1 MLRALAL
8 SVALLLLPG
17 LAAAQDCA
25 RLAAE
30 AGAEA
35 GLPDGLL
42 PAISLVEAGR
52 GTGNGGIAP
61 WPWTL
66 NQGGKGMY
74 FDTREEA
81 LAYLKQAVTEGV
93 TNIDVGCMQ
102 LNWKWHSAGFATP
115 EDMIDPARNTR
126 YAARFMVELYN
137 RLGSWDVAA
146 AAYHSTNPERG
157 RHYLQKVMAARDS
170 FQLAPLDDGAGGAA
184 VLLVA
189 IPAQLDGILAHP
201 GNPLV
206 ALASAPPADG
216 WQGETPFDDIPQG
229 QSNPPP
235 TANRSRP
242 RHRPAAPPIP
252 HGHRPPAP
260 ARPAPARPAHGH
272 RRRHRQPRLARKP
285 APSPP
290 PSLGRGGS
298 DAQPSFRHTLT
309 ERSSSEITHCIFNR
323 NRTPK
328 SMGQSHTIDRC
339 AIRFTPPR
347 PTVATIE
354 ITTPFTIM

>member
-1 MLRALAL
+1 MARRLQTTDMLRALAL
-8 SVALLLLPG
+8 SFALLLPG

-35 GLPDGLL
+35 GLPEGLL

-81 LAYLKQAVTEGV
+81 LAYLKQAVAEGV

-115 EDMIDPARNTR
+115 EDMIDPTRNTR

-137 RLGSWDVAA
+137 RLGSWETAA

-157 RHYLQKVMAARDS
+157 RNYLQKVMAARDS
-170 FQLAPLDDGAGGAA
+170 FQLSPLGPAQDGAGEAT

-216 WQGETPFDDIPQG
+216 WQGDTPFDDVPDG
-229 QSNPPP
+229 SSD
-235 TANRSRP
+235 TAP
-242 RHRPAAPPIP
+242 EPVADAAP
-252 HGHRPPAP
+252 HSPPP
-260 ARPAPARPAHGH
+260 ARPSGARAARQSATLAPPDLPMVIAAATVSLALPENLPPRL
-272 RRRHRQPRLARKP
+272 RHRWAEVEAMRAILSS
-285 APSPP
+285 AP
-290 PSLGRGGS
+290 
-298 DAQPSFRHTLT
+298 
-309 ERSSSEITHCIFNR
+309 
-323 NRTPK
+323 
-328 SMGQSHTIDRC
+328 
-339 AIRFTPPR
+339 
-347 PTVATIE
+347 
-354 ITTPFTIM
+354 

>member
-1 MLRALAL
+1 MLRAFAL
-8 SVALLLLPG
+8 SVALLLPG

-30 AGAEA
+30 AGSEA

-81 LAYLKQAVTEGV
+81 LAYLKQAVAEGV

-102 LNWKWHSAGFATP
+102 LNWKWHSAGFASP

-126 YAARFMVELYN
+126 YAARFMVELFN

-157 RHYLQKVMAARDS
+157 RNYLQKVMAARES
-170 FQLAPLDDGAGGAA
+170 FEMSPLDMPNEAGGG
-184 VLLVA
+184 VGGETLLLVA

-216 WQGETPFDDIPQG
+216 WQGETPFDDVPEA
-229 QSNPPP
+229 SSD
-235 TANRSRP
+235 TAP
-242 RHRPAAPPIP
+242 EPMADAAP
-252 HGHRPPAP
+252 HSPPP
-260 ARPAPARPAHGH
+260 ARPTRTAAAGLAPPDLPPDLPILIAAATVSLALPENLPPRL
-272 RRRHRQPRLARKP
+272 RHRWDEVEAMRAILSS
-285 APSPP
+285 AP
-290 PSLGRGGS
+290 
-298 DAQPSFRHTLT
+298 
-309 ERSSSEITHCIFNR
+309 
-323 NRTPK
+323 
-328 SMGQSHTIDRC
+328 
-339 AIRFTPPR
+339 
-347 PTVATIE
+347 
-354 ITTPFTIM
+354 

>member
-8 SVALLLLPG
+8 SVALLLPG

-81 LAYLKQAVTEGV
+81 LAYLNQAVTEGV

-157 RHYLQKVMAARDS
+157 RNYLQKVMAARDS
-170 FQLAPLDDGAGGAA
+170 FQLAPLNDGAGGAA

-216 WQGETPFDDIPQG
+216 WQGETPFDAIPQG

-235 TANRSRP
+235 TQTA
-242 RHRPAAPPIP
+242 AAPDI
-252 HGHRPPAP
+252 AP
-260 ARPAPARPAHGH
+260 
-272 RRRHRQPRLARKP
+272 
-285 APSPP
+285 
-290 PSLGRGGS
+290 
-298 DAQPSFRHTLT
+298 
-309 ERSSSEITHCIFNR
+309 
-323 NRTPK
+323 
-328 SMGQSHTIDRC
+328 
-339 AIRFTPPR
+339 PPR
-347 PTVATIE
+347 PSRTVTARQPPPDLPPPDLPMVIAAATVSLALPE
-354 ITTPFTIM
+354 NLPPRLRHRWAEVEEMRSLLSATP

>member
-1 MLRALAL
+1 MVMLRALAL
-8 SVALLLLPG
+8 SVALLLPG

-81 LAYLKQAVTEGV
+81 LAYLKQAVAEGV

-102 LNWKWHSAGFATP
+102 LNWKWHSAGFASP
-115 EDMIDPARNTR
+115 EDMIDPTRNTR

-157 RHYLQKVMAARDS
+157 RNYLQKVMAARES
-170 FQLAPLDDGAGGAA
+170 FEVSPLDAPDGAGGET
-184 VLLVA
+184 LLLTA
-189 IPAQLDGILAHP
+189 IPAQLDGILAFA

-216 WQGETPFDDIPQG
+216 FEGETPFDD
-229 QSNPPP
+229 
-235 TANRSRP
+235 A
-242 RHRPAAPPIP
+242 
-252 HGHRPPAP
+252 PPAP
-260 ARPAPARPAHGH
+260 SDTGSETMAEAAPH
-272 RRRHRQPRLARKP
+272 
-285 APSPP
+285 SPP
-290 PSLGRGGS
+290 PPRPSRATATRQSPPLAPPDLPMVIAAATVSL
-298 DAQPSFRHTLT
+298 ALPENL
-309 ERSSSEITHCIFNR
+309 
-323 NRTPK
+323 
-328 SMGQSHTIDRC
+328 
-339 AIRFTPPR
+339 PPR
-347 PTVATIE
+347 LRHRWAEVEAMRAILSS
-354 ITTPFTIM
+354 TP

>member
-8 SVALLLLPG
+8 SVALLLPG

-81 LAYLKQAVTEGV
+81 LAYLKQAVAEGV

-102 LNWKWHSAGFATP
+102 LNWKWHSAGFASP
-115 EDMIDPARNTR
+115 EDMIDPTRNTR

-157 RHYLQKVMAARDS
+157 RNYLQKVMAARES
-170 FQLAPLDDGAGGAA
+170 FEVSPLDAPDGAGGET
-184 VLLVA
+184 LLLTA
-189 IPAQLDGILAHP
+189 IPAQLDGILAFA

-216 WQGETPFDDIPQG
+216 FEGETPFDDAAQASSDTG
-229 QSNPPP
+229 SE
-235 TANRSRP
+235 TMAE
-242 RHRPAAPPIP
+242 AAP
-252 HGHRPPAP
+252 H
-260 ARPAPARPAHGH
+260 
-272 RRRHRQPRLARKP
+272 
-285 APSPP
+285 SPP
-290 PSLGRGGS
+290 PPRPSRASTTRKSPNLAPPDLPMVIAAATVSL
-298 DAQPSFRHTLT
+298 ALPENL
-309 ERSSSEITHCIFNR
+309 
-323 NRTPK
+323 
-328 SMGQSHTIDRC
+328 
-339 AIRFTPPR
+339 PPR
-347 PTVATIE
+347 LRHRWAEVEAMRAILSS
-354 ITTPFTIM
+354 TP

>member
-8 SVALLLLPG
+8 SVALLLPG

-81 LAYLKQAVTEGV
+81 LAYLKQAVAEGV

-102 LNWKWHSAGFATP
+102 LNWKWHSAGFASP

-126 YAARFMVELYN
+126 YAARFMVELHN
-137 RLGSWDVAA
+137 RLGSWETAA
-146 AAYHSTNPERG
+146 SAYHSTNPERG
-157 RHYLQKVMAARDS
+157 RNYLQKVMAALDS
-170 FQLAPLDDGAGGAA
+170 FQLSPLAPPEGGAA
-184 VLLVA
+184 EATVLLVA

-216 WQGETPFDDIPQG
+216 WQGETPFDDVPETSSDTDPG
-229 QSNPPP
+229 LMAE
-235 TANRSRP
+235 TA
-242 RHRPAAPPIP
+242 P
-252 HGHRPPAP
+252 H
-260 ARPAPARPAHGH
+260 
-272 RRRHRQPRLARKP
+272 
-285 APSPP
+285 SPP
-290 PSLGRGGS
+290 PPRPSHAIAARHPTTLPPPDLPMVIAAATVSL
-298 DAQPSFRHTLT
+298 ALPENL
-309 ERSSSEITHCIFNR
+309 
-323 NRTPK
+323 
-328 SMGQSHTIDRC
+328 
-339 AIRFTPPR
+339 PPR
-347 PTVATIE
+347 LRHRWAEVEAMRAILSS
-354 ITTPFTIM
+354 TP